1 MFQEL
6 ERINHR
12 PQPFEYYTT
21 ALLWT
26 DPYLSEQMLALHL
39 DQKTDLASRK
49 KEFIQK
55 AGTWILDHFAIGP
68 ASKIC
73 DFGCGPGLYT
83 TLFAKTGAFVTGID
97 FSERS
102 ILHAQEEAKRQQLPI
117 QYLVQD
123 YLVYK
128 PKERFDLI
136 TMIYCDFSVLS
147 PQQRKALLRTM
158 YDSIEEEGSL
168 LFDLYTFES
177 FNTNSEK
184 RAYEYVPGNGFWS
197 KDPYYA
203 FTNTFKYEQEKLIL
217 DKHTVIGKHETK
229 EIYNWLQCYS
239 VPSIE
244 AELKSCGF
252 QIAEVYSDV
261 AGSPYQPNSKEMAV
275 IAKKLKT

>member
-26 DPYLSEQMLALHL
+26 DPYLSQQMLALHL

-49 KEFIQK
+49 REFIQK
-55 AGTWILDHFAIGP
+55 AGAWILDHFALGP

-83 TLFAKTGAFVTGID
+83 TLFAKGGAQVTGID

-117 QYLVQD
+117 HYLVQD
-123 YLVYK
+123 YLKYK
-128 PKERFDLI
+128 PNKLFDLI

-147 PQQRKALLRTM
+147 PLQRKVLLRTM
-158 YDSIEEEGSL
+158 YDSIEDEGFL
-168 LFDLYTFES
+168 LFDLYSIEF
-177 FNTNSEK
+177 FNANSEK

-197 KDPYYA
+197 TNPYYA

-217 DKHTVIGKHETK
+217 DKHTVIDKHEIK
-229 EIYNWLQCYS
+229 VIYNWFQCYTVS
-239 VPSIE
+239 SIE
-244 AELKSCGF
+244 AELNSCGF
-252 QIAEVYSDV
+252 QISEVYSDV
-261 AGSPYQPNSKEMAV
+261 SGTPFQPDSKEMAV
-275 IAKKLKT
+275 VAKKLRV